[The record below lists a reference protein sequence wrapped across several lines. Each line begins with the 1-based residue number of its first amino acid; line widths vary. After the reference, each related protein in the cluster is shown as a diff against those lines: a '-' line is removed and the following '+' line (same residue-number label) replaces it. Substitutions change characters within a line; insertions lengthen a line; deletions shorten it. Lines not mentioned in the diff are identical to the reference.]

1 MLIFLFNFQLGLSVV
16 PFLPYLFDH
25 PVEEAVD
32 WAFGTAL
39 RIYGGEDAVRPL
51 PTHALLA
58 KPATE
63 ESGSVTAAAQLS
75 WEEYKN
81 EREKARELR
90 RDESGSKPFSGWFG
104 GWTSEAEKPKKE

>member
-1 MLIFLFNFQLGLSVV
+1 MCPQLGLTVV

-32 WAFGTAL
+32 WSFGTAL

-51 PTHALLA
+51 PSHVLGKT
-58 KPATE
+58 TE
-63 ESGSVTAAAQLS
+63 EHGVSTAAQLS
-75 WEEYKN
+75 WEEYKH

-90 RDESGSKPFSGWFG
+90 KEQNGGSSLSSWFG
-104 GWTSEAEKPKKE
+104 GLTGSGESKEKKE

>member
-1 MLIFLFNFQLGLSVV
+1 M
-16 PFLPYLFDH
+16 PYLFDH

-51 PTHALLA
+51 PHHAHHHPDA
-58 KPATE
+58 QSTTVSAD
-63 ESGSVTAAAQLS
+63 QLS

-81 EREKARELR
+81 EREKAREIKQQEGGSSISSWLGSL
-90 RDESGSKPFSGWFG
+90 SGSSKD
-104 GWTSEAEKPKKE
+104 KKD

>member
-1 MLIFLFNFQLGLSVV
+1 M
-16 PFLPYLFDH
+16 PYLFDH

-51 PTHALLA
+51 PHHAHHR
-58 KPATE
+58 PDGQGTTV
-63 ESGSVTAAAQLS
+63 SAAQLS

-81 EREKARELR
+81 EREKARGIRQQE
-90 RDESGSKPFSGWFG
+90 DGSSISSWLGSLSGWG
-104 GWTSEAEKPKKE
+104 KDKKD